1 MKTAKITESEI
12 SSSKI
17 SLLPNRPTAPKTAG
31 GGGFTPTAITA
42 RFDALPL
49 LAIERINSLL
59 DDISASPEESIS
71 AHMQTGISDG
81 HTLGEFFSDLQNGNA
96 SAYIYG
102 SDKPLS
108 QELEEIKAAIRSLG
122 GEI

>member
-1 MKTAKITESEI
+1 MKTTKITESEI

-31 GGGFTPTAITA
+31 GGGFTPTAIKA

-81 HTLGEFFSDLQNGNA
+81 HTLSEFFSDLQNGNA
-96 SAYIYG
+96 SAYIYV

>member
-1 MKTAKITESEI
+1 MKTTKITESEI

-31 GGGFTPTAITA
+31 GGGYSPTAIKA

-59 DDISASPEESIS
+59 DDISAAVDNSIS
-71 AHMQTGISDG
+71 TEIQTGIKEG
-81 HTLGEFFSDLQNGNA
+81 HTLRNLFSDLQNGTA
-96 SAYIYG
+96 SAYIYV
-102 SDKPLS
+102 SDKPLA
-108 QELEEIKAAIRSLG
+108 QEIEEIKAAIRALG
-122 GEI
+122 GDV